1 MTCGS
6 PKLAPVGYHEWH
18 ARPGYYRDVARHFEP
33 GSSLLDVGCGT
44 GWLSAEFPAYVGLD
58 NSPAAVEA
66 AQQRGIDVRLADL
79 EAGLPVG
86 DAEFDGAV
94 LKDVLEH
101 LLDPVGLVQ
110 EVHRA
115 LRPGGIVFASSPDA
129 QRWVWHDYTHRRPW
143 TRTSMRRVFADH
155 GFEVVRVS
163 YESVAPGTGIVSG
176 WFPRKRR
183 PRLLNLLTWL
193 PGWRR
198 NVWILARRPAD

>member
-1 MTCGS
+1 M
-6 PKLAPVGYHEWH
+6 GYHEWH
-18 ARPGYYRDVARHFEP
+18 ARPGYYMDVARHFEQ

-110 EVHRA
+110 EVYRA
-115 LRPGGIVFASSPDA
+115 LRPGGTVFASSPDA

-183 PRLLNLLTWL
+183 PRLLNVLTWL